1 MQSFKTSLICC
12 LLAISLSPCTT
23 QATSLFGDDSCAHW
37 QEFSY
42 AQKRTWANAFLAPL
56 SLTLKGLQKTQ
67 EDKYN
72 DDPQA
77 RETAISA
84 IDSFCLSHPDL
95 GASHGAA
102 EYLKQLYGLT
112 SH

>member
-1 MQSFKTSLICC
+1 MQPLKPLLISC
-12 LLAISLSPCTT
+12 LLAIALSPNAA

-37 QEFSY
+37 QGLDAAE
-42 AQKRTWANAFLAPL
+42 KRTWANAFLAPL

-72 DDPQA
+72 DNPQA
-77 RETAISA
+77 REAAISA

-102 EYLKQLYGLT
+102 EYLKQLFGLA